1 MNRASLHRVWHA
13 FCAGRAPR
21 EVAARLAVS
30 CCMAAALWLCACA
43 FLLLEPVA

>member
-1 MNRASLHRVWHA
+1 MRASLHRVWHA

-21 EVAARLAVS
+21 EVACRLLVAFAL
-30 CCMAAALWLCACA
+30 AAMLWACSCA